1 MANGKHKW
9 REEYAIQ
16 DVSSS
21 GHDPELVRVG
31 FMSEVD
37 GDPVE
42 CLFFT
47 KADIAELGRHLDLV
61 VYEKDA
67 KL

>member
-9 REEYAIQ
+9 REEYAIL
-16 DVSSS
+16 DV
-21 GHDPELVRVG
+21 GIACGEPDLVRLG

-37 GDPVE
+37 GDPVV
-42 CLFFT
+42 CPFFT

-61 VYEKDA
+61 VYEKDT